1 MGASRARIVRQLLTE
16 SVVLALIGGA
26 AGLAT
31 GMIGARALLALYPG
45 PNPFVLA
52 NTGLKIPRVGD
63 YGAAVTVD
71 LRVIVF
77 TVVAS
82 LFTTLLFGIVP
93 ALRGSR
99 ADVSSALKAD
109 GLSSSPT
116 PRQHRSRSVLV
127 AVEIALALALMVGAA
142 LLIRSSVA
150 LRAVNPGFDPRGV
163 LTLRMSLADT
173 PFQTRAGIERLTRE
187 GVAEVRALPGVLAAS
202 TTCCVPFETVWQLP
216 FTMAKGAPRAPS
228 MVGWTFVSPGYFD
241 VLRIPFIRGRDFTD
255 QDDQSSPGVVIIN
268 EAMARRYWPDGDPL
282 QDSILVGR
290 GVRPDYENDPV
301 RRIIGIVGNVRD
313 TGLNRVPRP
322 AMYVPV
328 AQVPDGVTSLNVR
341 LLPLTWV
348 VRAQGDV
355 ERQVEA
361 ALQTASGLPV
371 ARPRYLDE
379 VARESMARGRF
390 DTTLMM
396 TFAAIGLLLSAV
408 GIYGLMAHAVEQQ
421 IPELGI
427 RLALGADPR
436 RLGLMVAA
444 RGLKLAL
451 VGAAAGAVG
460 AWNLTQFLAA
470 LLFGVTPH
478 DAVAFSAVTALL
490 AAVTSAAVAVP
501 AYRAAHVDPIA
512 ALRRS

>member
-1 MGASRARIVRQLLTE
+1 M
-16 SVVLALIGGA
+16 
-26 AGLAT
+26 
-31 GMIGARALLALYPG
+31 
-45 PNPFVLA
+45 
-52 NTGLKIPRVGD
+52 
-63 YGAAVTVD
+63 
-71 LRVIVF
+71 
-77 TVVAS
+77 
-82 LFTTLLFGIVP
+82 
-93 ALRGSR
+93 
-99 ADVSSALKAD
+99 
-109 GLSSSPT
+109 
-116 PRQHRSRSVLV
+116 
-127 AVEIALALALMVGAA
+127 
-142 LLIRSSVA
+142 
-150 LRAVNPGFDPRGV
+150 
-163 LTLRMSLADT
+163 
-173 PFQTRAGIERLTRE
+173 
-187 GVAEVRALPGVLAAS
+187 
-202 TTCCVPFETVWQLP
+202 
-216 FTMAKGAPRAPS
+216 
-228 MVGWTFVSPGYFD
+228 
-241 VLRIPFIRGRDFTD
+241 LRIPLIRGRDFTD
-255 QDDQSSPGVVIIN
+255 QDDQASPGVVIIN

-396 TFAAIGLLLSAV
+396 AFAAIGLLLSAV

-427 RLALGADPR
+427 RLALGADRR

-451 VGAAAGAVG
+451 VGVAAGAVG

-478 DAVAFSAVTALL
+478 DPVAFSVVTALL